1 MGALSRVL
9 NDEYRKSMELTYNI
23 MLIFLAFSN
32 FVEVPAHDQAPFCI
46 TAASLRFL
54 EAKHRWYMFHDCVQ
68 WVADARPLGEL
79 PRGLHNPQGGG
90 DGAQEGRTLVRYTAR
105 AEA

>member
-32 FVEVPAHDQAPFCI
+32 FVEVPAHDQRP
-46 TAASLRFL
+46 TA
-54 EAKHRWYMFHDCVQ
+54 
-68 WVADARPLGEL
+68 
-79 PRGLHNPQGGG
+79 
-90 DGAQEGRTLVRYTAR
+90 
-105 AEA
+105 